1 VQSKPGLLYWEG
13 SLLCGVAFLPV
24 AIALCRGSAKRYVYF
39 FAIVSGCCDA
49 LALAIETL
57 RLRSNSSQED
67 PWNSII
73 SGAATGGIL
82 AARAGPRAMASAA
95 AVGGIL
101 LALIEGMGIMFTKM
115 MAQPVP
121 TKDDYELAM
130 RQDPTAPPTSA
141 GFNIMGRI
149 SGGNAPPA
157 TTAPPPPLDMM
168 SMETTFSSEP
178 TKEEKPSGS
187 SWFSF
192 GAG

>member
-1 VQSKPGLLYWEG
+1 
-13 SLLCGVAFLPV
+13 
-24 AIALCRGSAKRYVYF
+24 
-39 FAIVSGCCDA
+39 
-49 LALAIETL
+49 
-57 RLRSNSSQED
+57 
-67 PWNSII
+67 
-73 SGAATGGIL
+73 
-82 AARAGPRAMASAA
+82 MASAA

-157 TTAPPPPLDMM
+157 ATAPPPPMDMM

-192 GAG
+192 GSG